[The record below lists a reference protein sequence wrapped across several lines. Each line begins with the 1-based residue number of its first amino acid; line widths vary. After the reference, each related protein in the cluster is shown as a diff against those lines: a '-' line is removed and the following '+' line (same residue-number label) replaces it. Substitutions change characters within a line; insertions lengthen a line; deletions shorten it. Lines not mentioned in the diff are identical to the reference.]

1 VKLKITVDGKVYE
14 VEVEV
19 FEPEPPHLTYIPPV
33 GHARVP
39 AAAPAAAP
47 PVRPDA
53 PAPVADE
60 AKVCRS
66 PIAGTVAKVPIQVGQ
81 AIHVN
86 DVLMVLEAMKMET
99 VITAP
104 IGGKVAKINAK
115 AGDFVQG
122 GQVLVEFE

>member
-1 VKLKITVDGKVYE
+1 MKLKITVDGKVYE

-19 FEPEPPHLTYIPPV
+19 SEPEPPHLAYVPPV

-39 AAAPAAAP
+39 APAPGAAP
-47 PVRPDA
+47 PVKPNT

-66 PIAGTVAKVPIQVGQ
+66 PIAGTVAKVPVQVGQ

-104 IGGKVAKINAK
+104 IAGKVAKINVNV
-115 AGDFVQG
+115 GDAVQQ
-122 GQVLVEFE
+122 GQVLAEFE